1 MQLIKKQTLQYLTIN
16 DFSLFWIMKG
26 FCYDIEK
33 KREKKLE
40 KIILRI
46 MQLVILVCFKHS
58 QIFFLEKY
66 GMMLVHLFKVEIV

>member
-1 MQLIKKQTLQYLTIN
+1 
-16 DFSLFWIMKG
+16 MKG

-46 MQLVILVCFKHS
+46 MQLVILVFFKHS

>member
-1 MQLIKKQTLQYLTIN
+1 
-16 DFSLFWIMKG
+16 MKG
-26 FCYDIEK
+26 FCYDIEE
-33 KREKKLE
+33 KREKKLK